1 MPKRMAT
8 VRMDDDPSIRRSF
21 ISPDQLLTR
30 PDGDL
35 ITTVSDI
42 FPYAVSPELH
52 GSMLGKGENMAEPT
66 GNEIWGSHGVLLSRY
81 RRHSGREEDCAKG
94 WARRGEGLEVV
105 CPSIPSSWRGLGPHL
120 TSQLHTVLAQACLLR
135 RARQAR

>member
-8 VRMDDDPSIRRSF
+8 LRMDDDPLIRRSF

-42 FPYAVSPELH
+42 FPYAVS
-52 GSMLGKGENMAEPT
+52 LGLVFHR
-66 GNEIWGSHGVLLSRY
+66 GNELS
-81 RRHSGREEDCAKG
+81 
-94 WARRGEGLEVV
+94 
-105 CPSIPSSWRGLGPHL
+105 
-120 TSQLHTVLAQACLLR
+120 
-135 RARQAR
+135 